1 MSCADGVKRAACAL
15 FVLSAVLLWA
25 GSGDAVAAEQI
36 SEGRKL
42 YDTIMMWV
50 NFGILVFFFM
60 KYGKPALMNFLNGE
74 RNRIQKTLHEIEK
87 DVNLSKM
94 RMQEESKKLEGID
107 DYIQKLRSDILE
119 MGAREKERIVED
131 ARRSAGQMVEEA
143 RKEFGVKLEGATRML
158 NDGLVD
164 RAVDQAR
171 ERLRQAFTEQDNEK
185 QITGFMDRLGKVQ
198 SEDELRH

>member
-1 MSCADGVKRAACAL
+1 MSCTDGVKRAACAL
-15 FVLSAVLLWA
+15 LVLSAVLLWA

-74 RNRIQKTLHEIEK
+74 RNRIQKNLHEIEK

-185 QITGFMDRLGKVQ
+185 QITGFVDRLGKVQ

>member
-1 MSCADGVKRAACAL
+1 
-15 FVLSAVLLWA
+15 
-25 GSGDAVAAEQI
+25 
-36 SEGRKL
+36 
-42 YDTIMMWV
+42 MMWV

-185 QITGFMDRLGKVQ
+185 QITGFVDRLGKVQ